1 MEILNDSKKK
11 VEIEYPCTWKYK
23 LIGYEKEAIQRA
35 IHEVILEREH
45 NLNHSNASK
54 TGKYVSM
61 NLDLLVHNEDDRNF
75 IYEALKKHQ
84 NLKMV
89 L

>member
-1 MEILNDSKKK
+1 MEILNDNKKK
-11 VEIEYPCTWKYK
+11 VKLTYPCKWEYK
-23 LIGYEKEAIQRA
+23 LIGYEKEAIKKA
-35 IHEVILEREH
+35 IKDTIFEREH
-45 NLNHSNASK
+45 NLEYSKASK
-54 TGKYVSM
+54 SRKYISM
-61 NLDLLVHNEDDRNF
+61 NLELLVHNEDDRNF

>member
-1 MEILNDSKKK
+1 MEIINDSAKKL
-11 VEIEYPCTWKYK
+11 ELTYPTSWSYK

-35 IHEVILEREH
+35 IHEVIIEREH
-45 NLNHSNASK
+45 DLTHSNASK

-61 NLDLLVHNEDDRNF
+61 NLDLVIQNEDERNF
-75 IYEALKKHQ
+75 IYEALKAHQ
-84 NLKMV
+84 NIKMV